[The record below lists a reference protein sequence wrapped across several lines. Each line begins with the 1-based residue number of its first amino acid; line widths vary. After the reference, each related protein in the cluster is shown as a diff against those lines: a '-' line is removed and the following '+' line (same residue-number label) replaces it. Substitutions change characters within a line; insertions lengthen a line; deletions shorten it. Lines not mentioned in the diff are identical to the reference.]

1 MFKKLVENHVL
12 ANLLIILV
20 LFAGTVSYLKLPR
33 EQDPEVNFNWAQ
45 IITAYPGAAAEDVEQ
60 EVTSPLEQ
68 AIRNV
73 SDIKFVSS
81 TSREGVSSILVRF
94 VDIDENTF
102 ERRVTDLRRELLNKY
117 HAELP
122 PAVREPELFEVKSS
136 NAFPSAMLVLVG
148 QADDEVLR
156 KNAQQLKDDLRRIK
170 GVDSVD
176 SLALSKPELHVE
188 FDSERLAS
196 FHVSAT
202 TLGDS
207 IAAYFR
213 DTAAGAASLGPQE
226 WLVRLQGRS
235 SDPGYLA
242 KLPVVQAGGAIPIES
257 VAKVSRSHE
266 KQEHLVRVNGKPAV
280 LLQVSKKSGANT
292 IELVEAL
299 NGLIAERTPSLAPLG
314 LQLLLADDQ
323 TSRIKESL
331 EMMEQNALYGL
342 LLMLATTWLFLGWRL
357 SLLNA
362 FAIPFSVAG
371 LFWVMAV
378 SGMTLNTG
386 VLVGILIALG
396 MVVDGSVVVI
406 DAIYYRLQHGA
417 HIAKAALNGL
427 HEVMVPVLVS
437 VLTAIAAFLPLVLM
451 PGILGKFMMVIPV
464 VVTIALLVSL
474 VDAFWLL
481 PGHAISF
488 NVNFRKPSKVHAVRL
503 KVSNWL
509 INRYYKLL
517 LGSLKRPVVSAAI
530 ALLLF
535 GSAFLLIYK
544 EHVRLEFFAD
554 DPIRLFY
561 VNVEMAPGTQLEETL
576 RVVQRV
582 EQVARKQ
589 LKPEETRAVVS
600 YAGYAMTLKEPQVA
614 SNLGQ
619 VMISLNPMV
628 ENGRS
633 VNAIIDSM
641 RADIA
646 ATPGPYKASFLTR
659 SLGPPVSKPVEIK
672 VRGDSYATLRGA
684 ASELEAYLGSLD
696 GIKDMSDDDSPGKME
711 LKLAVNTEAAQRAGV
726 SPATIARLVRLN
738 FDGEIAGQM
747 QHEGEKLE
755 VRVLARRA
763 VVDDIDNALKQPV
776 ALPDG
781 GHIALGELVHA
792 EKAQGKGNI
801 RHYNFRR
808 TITIEAD
815 LDKAR
820 LDTLKA
826 NALAKKKWQEIAP
839 RYPGVSLDFTGELDD
854 IKESLDALG
863 TLMLVAVGVI
873 YLILGAQ
880 FKSYVQPLIIF
891 AALPLAFTGVVF
903 GLYLTDNPL
912 SLYTMYGMV
921 ALTGVIISTAIVLID
936 AANTRRQ
943 AGSDPLKAT
952 IYASTRRL
960 LPIVLTSTTTFVDLV
975 PLAAGWGGK
984 SLIWS
989 PMATAIVYG
998 LLVSTVLTLFVVPLL
1013 YFLIEL
1019 AKPQR
1024 VRATTQRLPDKVKI

>member
-12 ANLLIILV
+12 ANLLVILV
-20 LFAGTVSYLKLPR
+20 LFAGAISYLNLPR

-45 IITAYPGAAAEDVEQ
+45 IITSYPGAAAEDVEQ

-94 VDIDENTF
+94 TDIDDNTF

-156 KNAQQLKDDLRRIK
+156 KNAQQLKDDLRRIE

-188 FDSERLAS
+188 FDADRLAS
-196 FHVSAT
+196 LHVPAT
-202 TLGDS
+202 SLGDS
-207 IAAYFR
+207 VGAHFR
-213 DTAAGAASLGPQE
+213 DTAAGAASLGDQE

-242 KLPVVQAGGAIPIES
+242 KLPIVQAGGVIPIEA
-257 VAKVSRSHE
+257 VATVSRTHE

-299 NGLIAERTPSLAPLG
+299 NALIAERTPALAPLG

-371 LFWVMAV
+371 LFWVMAMT
-378 SGMTLNTG
+378 GMTLNTG

-417 HIAKAALNGL
+417 QIAKAALNGL

-451 PGILGKFMMVIPV
+451 PGILGKFMMVIPI
-464 VVTIALLVSL
+464 VVTIALLFSL

-488 NVNFRKPSKVHAVRL
+488 NINFKKPSKVHALRL
-503 KVSNWL
+503 KASNWL
-509 INRYYKLL
+509 INKYYKLL

-535 GSAFLLIYK
+535 GAAFLLIYK
-544 EHVRLEFFAD
+544 EQVRIEFFAD

-561 VNVEMAPGTQLEETL
+561 VNVEMAPGTQLAETL

-582 EQVARKQ
+582 EHAARKHLQ
-589 LKPEETRAVVS
+589 PEEARAVVS
-600 YAGYAMTLKEPQVA
+600 YAGYAMTLKEPQ
-614 SNLGQ
+614 
-619 VMISLNPMV
+619 
-628 ENGRS
+628 
-633 VNAIIDSM
+633 
-641 RADIA
+641 A
-646 ATPGPYKASFLTR
+646 AVFLLLTIFR
-659 SLGPPVSKPVEIK
+659 SLH
-672 VRGDSYATLRGA
+672 
-684 ASELEAYLGSLD
+684 YL
-696 GIKDMSDDDSPGKME
+696 PE
-711 LKLAVNTEAAQRAGV
+711 N
-726 SPATIARLVRLN
+726 
-738 FDGEIAGQM
+738 
-747 QHEGEKLE
+747 
-755 VRVLARRA
+755 
-763 VVDDIDNALKQPV
+763 
-776 ALPDG
+776 
-781 GHIALGELVHA
+781 
-792 EKAQGKGNI
+792 
-801 RHYNFRR
+801 
-808 TITIEAD
+808 
-815 LDKAR
+815 
-820 LDTLKA
+820 
-826 NALAKKKWQEIAP
+826 
-839 RYPGVSLDFTGELDD
+839 
-854 IKESLDALG
+854 
-863 TLMLVAVGVI
+863 
-873 YLILGAQ
+873 
-880 FKSYVQPLIIF
+880 
-891 AALPLAFTGVVF
+891 
-903 GLYLTDNPL
+903 
-912 SLYTMYGMV
+912 
-921 ALTGVIISTAIVLID
+921 
-936 AANTRRQ
+936 
-943 AGSDPLKAT
+943 
-952 IYASTRRL
+952 
-960 LPIVLTSTTTFVDLV
+960 
-975 PLAAGWGGK
+975 
-984 SLIWS
+984 
-989 PMATAIVYG
+989 
-998 LLVSTVLTLFVVPLL
+998 
-1013 YFLIEL
+1013 
-1019 AKPQR
+1019 
-1024 VRATTQRLPDKVKI
+1024 